1 VKVEHVEE
9 QKLGSKENLQ
19 KVKVEHVEE
28 GSTLNI
34 QVEIVD
40 QIYNQRFQN
49 YQDYR
54 WIQKAIIQ
62 NVTSRNFKRTRD

>member
-1 VKVEHVEE
+1 VKVEHVEQ

-19 KVKVEHVEE
+19 KVKVEHVEK

-49 YQDYR
+49 Y
-54 WIQKAIIQ
+54 
-62 NVTSRNFKRTRD
+62 